1 MIELQTVTYSI
12 ANGASGEPSLFRT
25 EFGTALE
32 LVEGIE
38 EMQILYGVDSD
49 NYQFANQYLSS
60 NNVADFEDVVSIRV
74 MLLVRS
80 IDDFVAEAPQTYSF
94 NGAQTTPA
102 DRRLRQVFTATVA
115 LRNRIGS

>member
-1 MIELQTVTYSI
+1 
-12 ANGASGEPSLFRT
+12 
-25 EFGTALE
+25 
-32 LVEGIE
+32 
-38 EMQILYGVDSD
+38 
-49 NYQFANQYLSS
+49 
-60 NNVADFEDVVSIRV
+60 

-102 DRRLRQVFTATVA
+102 DRRLRQVFTATIA

>member
-1 MIELQTVTYSI
+1 M
-12 ANGASGEPSLFRT
+12 
-25 EFGTALE
+25 
-32 LVEGIE
+32 
-38 EMQILYGVDSD
+38 
-49 NYQFANQYLSS
+49 
-60 NNVADFEDVVSIRV
+60 ADFEDVVSIRV

-94 NGAQTTPA
+94 NGVQTTPA